1 LEFNDI
7 YVEHK
12 KIMQSAGA
20 IVKEHRAKLEKYLTE
35 QQRGAVETARRSG
48 NQVVF
53 SDLPLVPFAE
63 SGMKLEW
70 KFWNGEKKYNEHH
83 DGSDLKL
90 RGQFT
95 WDPKVPDV
103 VRASGSDIDVGDID
117 VDDFINEPLTENMAA
132 VMRDVLNA
140 QVKKKYPHFNG

>member
-1 LEFNDI
+1 MEFNDI

-12 KIMQSAGA
+12 KNMQSAGA
-20 IVKEHRAKLEKYLTE
+20 IVKEYRAKLEKYLAE
-35 QQRGAVETARRSG
+35 QQREAVEAARRSG
-48 NQVVF
+48 NQVLF
-53 SDLPLVPFAE
+53 TDLPLAPFADG
-63 SGMKLEW
+63 GMKLEW

-95 WDPKVPDV
+95 WDQKMPDV
-103 VRASGSDIDVGDID
+103 VRASGSDIGVSDID
-117 VDDFINEPLTENMAA
+117 VDVFINEPLIENMAA

-140 QVKKKYPHFNG
+140 RVKNKYPHFNG